1 MKQLA
6 GKQIDMIQMFLSSYP
21 IVKPV
26 VRGVCK
32 FGRYLTM
39 LQCFIFV
46 FISIQ
51 FFFTLKP

>member
-6 GKQIDMIQMFLSSYP
+6 GKQIDMIKMFLSSYP

-46 FISIQ
+46 FISN
-51 FFFTLKP
+51 FFTLKP